1 MSPDF
6 IQNFFSKRQNNIA
19 REKGETKMKKAFRTA
34 LTALMALSLV
44 GCANEAKPEEQASEE
59 TTTDSAFAEN
69 FKTVSMENRPLT
81 RWWVPGSQMDK
92 DEIKKEIESMVN
104 AGFGGAE
111 VVPVSVA
118 GGDGEGVLDWG
129 SEHWKEVTKYMLE
142 VAGENN
148 FTIDFTMTP
157 AWPLALPTIKNVD
170 DPAEGAQMEMDG
182 AWIDGITK
190 NSPFS
195 GTLPVSGEAVEDAK
209 KVNGTAVLTGV
220 SVAKYADKENKV
232 LAYDS
237 AKALDLAEM
246 KDNGD
251 GTYSCEFTPED
262 DGEYVI
268 FAWYQHPSGNTK
280 YENNQVDH
288 YSKAGSRMIIDYWEN
303 ELIPYYGEAF
313 ENCRSMFID
322 SLEFETHL
330 DWTYGLQDSF
340 KEANGYDVT
349 AYLPAIYDGSDEWTA
364 IGNYMG
370 EPAPSFSFDQNSN
383 ELLNDFREHL
393 TRLYIENNIEPLKEF
408 CAKHNVTL
416 RYQTSYGK
424 SLDTAETAM
433 YPDIPETE
441 SLYGNDYMDFY
452 RLQAGAVHAADKK
465 IYSMETSAEWTETW
479 NPKKDNGEYGTRGNG
494 EYNSGNYE
502 QTFLDH
508 IWHDQ
513 RAFASGVNQVVFHGY
528 PYSGAYEGGAV
539 EGTQWPGF
547 TGFESY
553 RWSNS
558 WGERQPNWM
567 FAKTYLDFI
576 ARNQY
581 VLRQGTPKVDA
592 AIYHHS
598 YYETIDFWGPE
609 KIFTTECL
617 EQNGYSY
624 DFVDPSVLDLDN
636 MNVKDGVLDPEGAA
650 YKALI
655 LDNETDLPAKTVAK
669 LQSYADNGLTIV
681 FIGETAAERT
691 FMNDEDITSAMET
704 LLASENVITIENDD
718 ETAAALKQA
727 GVRPSASYENE
738 TLLAARR
745 AEKGKDY
752 YFLYNYGNANNYRD
766 VQKAADVDAE
776 ITLEGNGTPYLMN
789 AWTGETTPVKDFKA
803 AEGSVTLNVHLA
815 ANDSMII
822 VLSDEVLAEAPAE
835 AQAMEGSVELK
846 EFTLSIESWTP
857 GETVLDTVKTVID
870 AGTVSSLKTWDEIN
884 SEYTDISG
892 VGTYKASFT
901 ADGFE
906 EGQKAYLHLGRG
918 HDAFGVKVNGKEIIV
933 DQVSGDAD
941 ISEAMKKGENEI
953 EITVA
958 TSLLNAILKNNS
970 SILND
975 EGRVLDDRSPASYG
989 LREAVIINGNSI
1001 R

>member
-1 MSPDF
+1 M
-6 IQNFFSKRQNNIA
+6 QA
-19 REKGETKMKKAFRTA
+19 EKEKTKMKKAFRTA
-34 LTALMALSLV
+34 LTALMALSLA
-44 GCANEAKPEEQASEE
+44 GCAEKAQPEEQPAADTE
-59 TTTDSAFAEN
+59 TDTAFAES

-92 DEIKKEIESMVN
+92 EEIRKEIESMVN

-118 GGDGEGVLDWG
+118 GGDGEGILDWG

-142 VAGENN
+142 TAGEYN

-157 AWPLALPTIKNVD
+157 AWPLALPTIKDVD
-170 DPAEGAQMEMDG
+170 DPAQGAQMEMDG
-182 AWIDGITK
+182 AWTDGITK
-190 NSPFS
+190 DNPFK
-195 GTLPVSGEAVEDAK
+195 GTLPVSSEAEEDAK
-209 KVNGTAVLTGV
+209 KADGTVILAGV
-220 SVAKYADKENKV
+220 SVARYADRDNKV
-232 LAYDS
+232 LVYDS
-237 AKALDLAEM
+237 AKALDLSEIT
-246 KDNGD
+246 DNGD
-251 GTYSCEFTPED
+251 GTWSCEFTPED

-288 YSKAGSRMIIDYWEN
+288 YSKAGSQMIIDYWEN
-303 ELIPYYGEAF
+303 ELIPYYGNAF
-313 ENCRSMFID
+313 ENCRSMFVD

-330 DWTYGLQDSF
+330 DWTYGLQASF
-340 KEANGYDVT
+340 EEANSYDVT

-370 EPAPSFSFDQNSN
+370 EPNPSFTFDQNSN

-393 TRLYIENNIEPLKEF
+393 TKLYIENNIEPLKAF
-408 CAKHNVTL
+408 CAKHNATL

-452 RLQAGAVHAADKK
+452 RLQAGAVHAADKN

-581 VLRQGTPKVDA
+581 ILRQGTPKTDA
-592 AIYHHS
+592 AVYHHS

-624 DFVDPSVLDLDN
+624 DFLDPSVISLDS
-636 MNVKDGVLDPEGAA
+636 MSVRDGVLDPDGAA

-655 LDNETDLPAKTVAK
+655 IDNETDLPYETVAK

-681 FIGETAAERT
+681 FIGETPSERS
-691 FMNDEDITSAMET
+691 FLKDEDIASAMET
-704 LLASENVITIENDD
+704 LLSNEHVIHIDNDD
-718 ETAAALKQA
+718 DTAEALKAA
-727 GVRPSASYENE
+727 GVTPAASYENQ
-738 TLLAARR
+738 TLLAAHRS
-745 AEKGKDY
+745 AEGKEY
-752 YFLYNYGNANNYRD
+752 YFLYNYGNADNYRD
-766 VQKAADVDAE
+766 VQKASAVDTAV
-776 ITLEGNGTPYLMN
+776 TLEGTGTPYILN
-789 AWTGETTPVKDFKA
+789 AWTGEVTPA
-803 AEGSVTLNVHLA
+803 ADYTAADGRVTVNVHLA
-815 ANDSMII
+815 ANDSTLI
-822 VLSDEVLAEAPAE
+822 VLSEDVLAQASGETK
-835 AQAMEGSVELK
+835 AMEGSVELK
-846 EFTLSIESWTP
+846 DFALSIESWTP
-857 GETVLDTVKTVID
+857 GETVLETEKTMID
-870 AGTVSSLKTWDEIN
+870 AGTLSSLKTWDRIDA
-884 SEYTDISG
+884 SYRDISG
-892 VGTYKASFT
+892 IGTYTAKFT
-901 ADGFE
+901 ADSYE

-918 HDAFGVKVNGKEIIV
+918 HDAFGVKVNGIEITA

-941 ISEAMKKGENEI
+941 ISSAMKKGENEI

-970 SILND
+970 SILNED
-975 EGRVLDDRSPASYG
+975 GRVLDDRSPASYG
-989 LREAVIINGNSI
+989 LRDTVTIDGNPV